1 MQASFSPAR
10 VTWPGIKTYWKNKN
24 HFSKM
29 TKVSTLMCF
38 QFASVGFLLLIPELC
53 SASHLNCSGP
63 SQPQLLQ
70 ALTPIFNLSAIR
82 PVMNMTTSTNVS
94 MYFILY
100 GVLGVDEKAQ
110 VLVTYL
116 WLHYWWKN
124 EFVTWDPVQ
133 CGTDKISLP
142 RTKFWAPDIVINEF
156 MDENTAPV
164 VPFVYLY
171 SNGMLHDALPV
182 RVVSSCNL
190 DIYTFPFDIQNCTL
204 TFNSYIHQIRDIK
217 IIQGRTAEQITQTSK
232 NVITTM
238 GEWELLDIS
247 SHKPETDLS
256 DDKYIDHLDF
266 HIRVRRR
273 AMLYVI
279 NLLIPSCFLITVDL
293 FSFMLPPHSVDRS
306 SFKMTLILGYTVFL
320 LIMNDLLPITGN
332 TIPLINVFF
341 SLCLAMMVASLL
353 ETILITNLLSNSD
366 KLPPLP
372 RWVSVVFLQ
381 CLGHLVCLP
390 PKTKHRKHPG
400 FKLDTDLGR
409 QGAGEGPMEPAVE
422 GGAIQE
428 LRSLGRDLQAIRLQ
442 VEQKLGNSQSA
453 EEWMQVGFIID
464 RLLFGLYIIF
474 ITCCLLKVKPS
485 KILFLSI
492 ILLMSAPCNSVM
504 LNCSRPDPPALLEAL
519 SPVFELKSIRPVM
532 NLSVTT
538 NVTVHFTLFGILGV
552 IWRNEFVQ
560 WDPDQCGS
568 LWITIPRN
576 LLWVPDIVIN
586 EFMEKNS
593 AVFVPYS
600 YLYYDGV
607 MLDNQPVRVVSSCR
621 LNIYTFPFD
630 SQNCSFSFNSYLLRC
645 E

>member
-1 MQASFSPAR
+1 
-10 VTWPGIKTYWKNKN
+10 
-24 HFSKM
+24 
-29 TKVSTLMCF
+29 
-38 QFASVGFLLLIPELC
+38 
-53 SASHLNCSGP
+53 GP

-100 GVLGVDEKAQ
+100 GVLGVVSPPNLESDDF
-110 VLVTYL
+110 TG
-116 WLHYWWKN
+116 WWKN

-204 TFNSYIHQIRDIK
+204 TFNSYIHQSELSPHK
-217 IIQGRTAEQITQTSK
+217 QITQTSK

-266 HIRVRRR
+266 HVVRRR

-422 GGAIQE
+422 GGAI
-428 LRSLGRDLQAIRLQ
+428 RLQ

-474 ITCCLLKVKPS
+474 ITVS
-485 KILFLSI
+485 FFTI
-492 ILLMSAPCNSVM
+492 I
-504 LNCSRPDPPALLEAL
+504 
-519 SPVFELKSIRPVM
+519 I
-532 NLSVTT
+532 
-538 NVTVHFTLFGILGV
+538 
-552 IWRNEFVQ
+552 IWV
-560 WDPDQCGS
+560 
-568 LWITIPRN
+568 
-576 LLWVPDIVIN
+576 
-586 EFMEKNS
+586 
-593 AVFVPYS
+593 
-600 YLYYDGV
+600 
-607 MLDNQPVRVVSSCR
+607 
-621 LNIYTFPFD
+621 
-630 SQNCSFSFNSYLLRC
+630 NSYYN
-645 E
+645 